1 MIQGI
6 LDQDHDPGMF
16 NFLLVLDG
24 GIVIYLLATLQRK
37 LITMIFARSVRIG
50 IDTRNIWWNCGVVPD
65 HHLYLALFIN
75 ILALSHTILSA
86 SGGKSWASSTSCLS
100 IFFSW
105 FIYIYIYACM
115 RKNILSAYLDF
126 VILLYFG
133 CRLWYHK
140 CNHFISRMYF

>member
-1 MIQGI
+1 MIQECLI
-6 LDQDHDPGMF
+6 F
-16 NFLLVLDG
+16 YWFC
-24 GIVIYLLATLQRK
+24 IVIYLLAALQRK

-65 HHLYLALFIN
+65 HHLYLGLFIN
-75 ILALSHTILSA
+75 ILALSHTIVLA

-105 FIYIYIYACM
+105 FIYIYACM

-126 VILLYFG
+126 VILYCTLVVDYDTTSAIILYLACIFKE
-133 CRLWYHK
+133 LALSQMIK
-140 CNHFISRMYF
+140 